1 MNSSLSCLTMNIR
14 IPNLCSALALLLST
28 GILQSCKDNDFSFDN
43 IDATMGLGSERLELP
58 GNNDTKEIALDDVVN
73 LNNSDFVYIDGNG
86 DYQIK
91 KDGNSQEK
99 ATVSIAHF
107 TIKSSPTTAKTI
119 LISQGDFEGKLA
131 VLTMSGTTPAEVED
145 LNSVAC
151 DQNINVTIKVP
162 NTVRCVDELTL
173 SLPSFLL
180 IDHATNDG
188 TNLSIS
194 NNTITLNNTVAGNHT
209 MALYVKSIDFKT
221 SSNLGSTSFDK
232 NNHRVR
238 LTAEI
243 NLKGRLSKK
252 NIINMGNLSSISGNA
267 TADLTITAATGRF
280 HPVFTFGSFGSVALN
295 NIPDFLSDKSVNM
308 NLYDP
313 HIRLDFNNS
322 LPIAAKV
329 SGRMIARDAQN
340 HAIATVDIP
349 TFTVP
354 TGNSVIVLHKQSET
368 APQGQTYVP
377 VPELGN
383 LLKTIPDHIDFVDI
397 KAEADNSQTATVKL
411 GHDYAMAEQYSF
423 STPLQLDA
431 DAAIAYTDSIDDLNK
446 TVKKLSF
453 KESTVGDPTSING
466 SLKLEADITNRLPT
480 YLTLT
485 AWGTN
490 LQGDS
495 IPQSQLSVDVDKTV
509 DAASDTQTP
518 ATTHLTVTIKPQSN
532 DVLHSLEGLQF
543 RFRATASDANG
554 NNAIVGK
561 TINAKTQTITVKNIK
576 LTKTG
581 KLVGNFN

>member
-1 MNSSLSCLTMNIR
+1 MNIR

-43 IDATMGLGSERLELP
+43 IDATMGLGSEQLELP

-73 LNNSDFVYIDGNG
+73 LNNSDFVYIDDNG

-91 KDGNSQEK
+91 MDGNSQEK
-99 ATVSIAHF
+99 ATVSIDPF
-107 TIKSSPTTAKTI
+107 TIKSSPTSAKTI
-119 LISQGDFEGKLA
+119 LISQGDFKGELA

-145 LNSVAC
+145 LNSVTC
-151 DQNINVTIKVP
+151 DQNITVELNVT
-162 NTVRCVDELTL
+162 NTVRHIDKLTL
-173 SLPSFLL
+173 SLPAFLE
-180 IDHATNDG
+180 IDRATNNG
-188 TNLSIS
+188 IYEPVNNNKVSFS
-194 NNTITLNNTVAGNHT
+194 NIATGKHTVVLH
-209 MALYVKSIDFKT
+209 VKGIEFK
-221 SSNLGSTSFDK
+221 SSDNLGSVSFDK
-232 NNHRVR
+232 NSNSVS
-238 LTAEI
+238 LTAKVYLNGYLRKE
-243 NLKGRLSKK
+243 
-252 NIINMGNLSSISGNA
+252 NITAPDRQSSISGKASANFS
-267 TADLTITAATGRF
+267 ITAATGRF
-280 HPVFTFGSFGSVALN
+280 HPVFRFDSFGSVALN

-322 LPIAAKV
+322 LPIAARV
-329 SGRMIARDAQN
+329 SGHMIARDAQN

-349 TFTVP
+349 TFPVP

-368 APQGQTYVP
+368 APQGQTYVT
-377 VPELGN
+377 VPGLGN

-397 KAEADNSQTATVKL
+397 KAEADNSQNATVKL
-411 GHDYAMAEQYSF
+411 GHNYDMAEQYSF

-453 KESTVGDPTSING
+453 KENTVGDPTSING

-490 LQGDS
+490 LKGDS

-518 ATTHLTVTIKPQSN
+518 ATTHLTITIKPQSN

-543 RFRATASDANG
+543 RFRAAASNG

-561 TINAKTQTITVKNIK
+561 TINAKKQTITVKNIK

>member
-1 MNSSLSCLTMNIR
+1 MNIR

-43 IDATMGLGSERLELP
+43 IDATMGLGSEQLELP

-73 LNNSDFVYIDGNG
+73 LNNSDFVYIDANG

-91 KDGNSQEK
+91 MDGNSQEK
-99 ATVSIAHF
+99 ATVSIDPF
-107 TIKSSPTTAKTI
+107 TIKSSPTSTKTI
-119 LISQGDFEGKLA
+119 LISQGDFKGELA

-145 LNSVAC
+145 LSSVAC

-188 TNLSIS
+188 S
-194 NNTITLNNTVAGNHT
+194 NAPVNNNKVSFSNIATGIHTVVLH
-209 MALYVKSIDFKT
+209 VKGIEFK
-221 SSNLGSTSFDK
+221 SSDNLGSVSFDK
-232 NNHRVR
+232 KSNRVS
-238 LTAEI
+238 LTA
-243 NLKGRLSKK
+243 NVYLNGYLSKE
-252 NIINMGNLSSISGNA
+252 NITAPDRLSSISGKASANFS
-267 TADLTITAATGRF
+267 ITAATGRF
-280 HPVFTFGSFGSVALN
+280 HPVFTFDSFGSVALN

-322 LPIAAKV
+322 LPIAARV
-329 SGRMIARDAQN
+329 SGCMIARDAQN

-349 TFTVP
+349 TFPVP
-354 TGNSVIVLHKQSET
+354 TGNSVIVLHKQSEA
-368 APQGQTYVP
+368 APQGQTYVT
-377 VPELGN
+377 VPGLGN
-383 LLKTIPDHIDFVDI
+383 LLKTIPDHIDFVNI
-397 KAEADNSQTATVKL
+397 KAEADNTQTTEVKL
-411 GHDYAMAEQYSF
+411 GHNYAMAEQYSF

-453 KESTVGDPTSING
+453 KESTVGDPTSIDG
-466 SLKLEADITNRLPT
+466 SLELEADITNRLPT

-518 ATTHLTVTIKPQSN
+518 ATTHLTVTVKPQSN

-543 RFRATASDANG
+543 RFRATASDTNG

-561 TINAKTQTITVKNIK
+561 TINAKKQTITVKNIK

>member
-43 IDATMGLGSERLELP
+43 IDATMGLGSEQLELP

-73 LNNSDFVYIDGNG
+73 LNNSDFVYIDDNG

-91 KDGNSQEK
+91 MDGNSQEK
-99 ATVSIAHF
+99 ATVSIDPF
-107 TIKSSPTTAKTI
+107 TIKSSQTPEKTI
-119 LISQGDFEGKLA
+119 PVSQGAFEGELA

-145 LNSVAC
+145 LSSVTC
-151 DQNINVTIKVP
+151 DQNITVELNVT
-162 NTVRCVDELTL
+162 NTVRHIDKLTL
-173 SLPSFLL
+173 SLPAFLE
-180 IDHATNDG
+180 IDRATNNRRDAPV
-188 TNLSIS
+188 NNNKVSFS
-194 NNTITLNNTVAGNHT
+194 NIAAGKHTVVLH
-209 MALYVKSIDFKT
+209 VKGIEFK
-221 SSNLGSTSFDK
+221 SSDNLGSVSFDK
-232 NNHRVR
+232 KSNRVS
-238 LTAEI
+238 LTA
-243 NLKGRLSKK
+243 NVYLNGYLSKE
-252 NIINMGNLSSISGNA
+252 NITAPDRLSSISGKASANFS
-267 TADLTITAATGRF
+267 ITAATGRF
-280 HPVFTFGSFGSVALN
+280 HPVFKFGSFGSVALN

-340 HAIATVDIP
+340 HAIATVAIP

-354 TGNSVIVLHKQSET
+354 TGNSVIVLHKQSEA
-368 APQGQTYVP
+368 APQGQTYVT
-377 VPELGN
+377 VPGLGN

-397 KAEADNSQTATVKL
+397 KAEADNSQNATVKL
-411 GHDYAMAEQYSF
+411 GLNYAMAEQYSF

-453 KESTVGDPTSING
+453 KESTVGDPTSIDG
-466 SLKLEADITNRLPT
+466 SLELEADITNRLPT

-518 ATTHLTVTIKPQSN
+518 ATTHLTITIKPQSN

-543 RFRATASDANG
+543 RFRAAASNG

-561 TINAKTQTITVKNIK
+561 TINAKKQTITVKNIK

>member
-14 IPNLCSALALLLST
+14 IPNLCSALALLLSA

-43 IDATMGLGSERLELP
+43 IDATMGLGSEQLELP
-58 GNNDTKEIALDDVVN
+58 GNNDTKEIALDDVGN
-73 LNNSDFVYIDGNG
+73 LNNSDFVNIDGNG

-99 ATVSIAHF
+99 ATVSIDPF
-107 TIKSSPTTAKTI
+107 TIKSSQTPEKTI
-119 LISQGDFEGKLA
+119 PISQGYFEGELA

-145 LNSVAC
+145 LSSVTC
-151 DQNINVTIKVP
+151 DQDITVKLYVT
-162 NTVRCVDELTL
+162 NTVRYIDKLTL
-173 SLPSFLL
+173 SLPAFLEIDRATDNGSTAPVNNNKVSFRN
-180 IDHATNDG
+180 IATG
-188 TNLSIS
+188 KH
-194 NNTITLNNTVAGNHT
+194 TVVLH
-209 MALYVKSIDFKT
+209 VKGIEFK
-221 SSNLGSTSFDK
+221 SSDDLGSVSFDK
-232 NNHRVR
+232 NSNRVS
-238 LTAEI
+238 LTAKVYLNGYLRKE
-243 NLKGRLSKK
+243 
-252 NIINMGNLSSISGNA
+252 NITVPDSQSSISGKASANFS
-267 TADLTITAATGRF
+267 ITAATGRF
-280 HPVFTFGSFGSVALN
+280 HPVFKFDSFGSVALN

-313 HIRLDFNNS
+313 HIHLNFNNS
-322 LPIAAKV
+322 LPIAARV

-354 TGNSVIVLHKQSET
+354 TGKRGIVLHKQSET
-368 APQGQTYVP
+368 APQGQTYVT
-377 VPELGN
+377 VPGLGN

-397 KAEADNSQTATVKL
+397 IAEADNTQTTEVKL
-411 GHDYAMAEQYSF
+411 GHDYDMTEQYSF

-453 KESTVGDPTSING
+453 KESTVGDPTSIDG
-466 SLKLEADITNRLPT
+466 SLELEADITNRLPT

-518 ATTHLTVTIKPQSN
+518 ATTHLTITIKPQSN

-543 RFRATASDANG
+543 RFRAAASNG

>member
-1 MNSSLSCLTMNIR
+1 MNIR

-28 GILQSCKDNDFSFDN
+28 RILQSCKDNDFSFDN
-43 IDATMGLGSERLELP
+43 IDATMGLGSEQLELP

-73 LNNSDFVYIDGNG
+73 LNNSDFVYIDANG

-91 KDGNSQEK
+91 MDGNSQEK
-99 ATVSIAHF
+99 ATVSIDPF
-107 TIKSSPTTAKTI
+107 TIKSSPTSTKTI
-119 LISQGDFEGKLA
+119 LISQGDFKGELA

-145 LNSVAC
+145 LSSVAC

-173 SLPSFLL
+173 SLPDFLE
-180 IDHATNDG
+180 IDRATNNG
-188 TNLSIS
+188 INAPVNNNKVSFS
-194 NNTITLNNTVAGNHT
+194 NIATGKHTVVLH
-209 MALYVKSIDFKT
+209 VKGIEFK
-221 SSNLGSTSFDK
+221 SSDNLGSVSFDK
-232 NNHRVR
+232 KSNRVS
-238 LTAEI
+238 LTA
-243 NLKGRLSKK
+243 NVYLNGYLSKE
-252 NIINMGNLSSISGNA
+252 NITAPDRLSSISGKASANFS
-267 TADLTITAATGRF
+267 ITAATGRF
-280 HPVFTFGSFGSVALN
+280 HPVFTFDSFGSVALN

-377 VPELGN
+377 VPGLGN

-397 KAEADNSQTATVKL
+397 TAEADNSKTATVKL
-411 GHDYAMAEQYSF
+411 GHDYDMTERYSF

-453 KESTVGDPTSING
+453 KESTVGDPTSIDG
-466 SLKLEADITNRLPT
+466 SLELEADITNRLPT

-518 ATTHLTVTIKPQSN
+518 ATTHLTVTVKPQSN
-532 DVLHSLEGLQF
+532 NVLHSLEGLQF
-543 RFRATASDANG
+543 RFRAAASNG

-561 TINAKTQTITVKNIK
+561 TINAKKQTITVKNIK

>member
-1 MNSSLSCLTMNIR
+1 MNIR

-43 IDATMGLGSERLELP
+43 IDATMGLGSEQLELP

-73 LNNSDFVYIDGNG
+73 LNNSDFVYIDDNG

-91 KDGNSQEK
+91 MDGNSQEK

-145 LNSVAC
+145 LSSVTC
-151 DQNINVTIKVP
+151 DQNITVELNVA
-162 NTVRCVDELTL
+162 NTVRHIDKLTL
-173 SLPSFLL
+173 SLPAFLE
-180 IDHATNDG
+180 IDRATNNG
-188 TNLSIS
+188 S
-194 NNTITLNNTVAGNHT
+194 NAPVNNNKVSFSNIATGEHTVVLH
-209 MALYVKSIDFKT
+209 VKGIEFK
-221 SSNLGSTSFDK
+221 SSDNLGSVSFDK
-232 NNHRVR
+232 KSNRVS
-238 LTAEI
+238 LTA
-243 NLKGRLSKK
+243 NVYLNGYLSKE
-252 NIINMGNLSSISGNA
+252 NITAPDRQSSISGKASANFS
-267 TADLTITAATGRF
+267 ITAATGRF
-280 HPVFTFGSFGSVALN
+280 HPEFTFGSFGSVALN

-322 LPIAAKV
+322 LPIAARV

-368 APQGQTYVP
+368 APQGQTYVT
-377 VPELGN
+377 VPGLGN

-411 GHDYAMAEQYSF
+411 GHNYDMAEQYSF

-518 ATTHLTVTIKPQSN
+518 ATTHLTITIKPQSN

-543 RFRATASDANG
+543 RFRATASDTNG

-561 TINAKTQTITVKNIK
+561 TINAKKQTITVKNIK

>member
-1 MNSSLSCLTMNIR
+1 MNIR
-14 IPNLCSALALLLST
+14 IPFLCSALILMLSS
-28 GILQSCKDNDFSFDN
+28 GMLQSCKDNDFSFDN
-43 IDATMGLGSERLELP
+43 IDATIGLGSDELALP
-58 GNNDTKEIALDDVVN
+58 GGNSTKEIALDDVVS
-73 LNNSDFVYIDGNG
+73 LNNSNFIYIDDNG

-91 KDGNSQEK
+91 VDGGSQETS
-99 ATVSIAHF
+99 TVSIAPF
-107 TIKSSPTTAKTI
+107 TFKTSSSISSTI
-119 LISQGDFEGKLA
+119 PMIQGTFQGKLA
-131 VLTMSGTTPAEVED
+131 ALNMSSTTPSEVED
-145 LNSVAC
+145 LSSVAC

-188 TNLSIS
+188 ANLSIS
-194 NNTITLNNTVAGNHT
+194 NNTISLNNTVAGSHT
-209 MALYVKSIDFKT
+209 MVLHVKSIDFKT

-349 TFTVP
+349 IFTVP
-354 TGNSVIVLHKQSET
+354 TGKSVIVLHKQSET

>member
-1 MNSSLSCLTMNIR
+1 MNIR

-43 IDATMGLGSERLELP
+43 IDATMGLGSEQLELP

-73 LNNSDFVYIDGNG
+73 LNNSDFVYIDDNG

-91 KDGNSQEK
+91 MDGNSQEK
-99 ATVSIAHF
+99 ATVSIDPF
-107 TIKSSPTTAKTI
+107 TIKSSPTSTKTI

-145 LNSVAC
+145 LSSVTC
-151 DQNINVTIKVP
+151 DQNITVELNVA
-162 NTVRCVDELTL
+162 NTVRHIDKLTL
-173 SLPSFLL
+173 SLPAFLE
-180 IDHATNDG
+180 IDRATN
-188 TNLSIS
+188 NRINAPVNNNKVSFS
-194 NNTITLNNTVAGNHT
+194 NIAPGEHTVVLH
-209 MALYVKSIDFKT
+209 VKGIEFK
-221 SSNLGSTSFDK
+221 SSDNLGSVSFDK
-232 NNHRVR
+232 NSNRVS
-238 LTAEI
+238 LTAKVYLNGYLRKE
-243 NLKGRLSKK
+243 
-252 NIINMGNLSSISGNA
+252 NITVPDSPSSISGKASANFS
-267 TADLTITAATGRF
+267 ITAATGRF

-411 GHDYAMAEQYSF
+411 GHNYAMAEQYSF

-453 KESTVGDPTSING
+453 KESTVGDPTSIDG
-466 SLKLEADITNRLPT
+466 SLELEADITNRLPT

-518 ATTHLTVTIKPQSN
+518 ATTHLTITIKPQSN

>member
-1 MNSSLSCLTMNIR
+1 MNIR

-43 IDATMGLGSERLELP
+43 IDATMGLGSEQLELP

-73 LNNSDFVYIDGNG
+73 LNNSDFVYIDDNG

-91 KDGNSQEK
+91 MDGNSQEK
-99 ATVSIAHF
+99 ATVSIDPF
-107 TIKSSPTTAKTI
+107 TIKSSPTSAKTI
-119 LISQGDFEGKLA
+119 PISQGDFEDKLA

-145 LNSVAC
+145 LSSVTC
-151 DQNINVTIKVP
+151 DQNITVELNVA
-162 NTVRCVDELTL
+162 NTVRHIDKLTL
-173 SLPSFLL
+173 SLPAFLE
-180 IDHATNDG
+180 IDRATN
-188 TNLSIS
+188 NRINAPVNNNKVSFS
-194 NNTITLNNTVAGNHT
+194 NIAPGEHTVVLH
-209 MALYVKSIDFKT
+209 VKGIEFK
-221 SSNLGSTSFDK
+221 SSDNLGSVSFDK
-232 NNHRVR
+232 KSNRVS
-238 LTAEI
+238 LTA
-243 NLKGRLSKK
+243 NVHLNGYLSKE
-252 NIINMGNLSSISGNA
+252 NITATDRPSSISGKASANFS
-267 TADLTITAATGRF
+267 ITAATGRF
-280 HPVFTFGSFGSVALN
+280 HPKFTFGSFGSVALN

-322 LPIAAKV
+322 LPIAARV
-329 SGRMIARDAQN
+329 SGHMIARDAQN

-354 TGNSVIVLHKQSET
+354 TGNSVIMLHKQSET
-368 APQGQTYVP
+368 APQGQTYVT

-383 LLKTIPDHIDFVDI
+383 LLKAIPDHIDFVDI
-397 KAEADNSQTATVKL
+397 KAEADNSKTATVKL
-411 GHDYAMAEQYSF
+411 GHDYAMTEQYSF

-453 KESTVGDPTSING
+453 KESTVGDPTSIDG
-466 SLKLEADITNRLPT
+466 SLELEADITNRLPT

-518 ATTHLTVTIKPQSN
+518 ATTHLTITIKPQSN

-561 TINAKTQTITVKNIK
+561 TINAKKQTITVKNIK

>member
-1 MNSSLSCLTMNIR
+1 
-14 IPNLCSALALLLST
+14 
-28 GILQSCKDNDFSFDN
+28 
-43 IDATMGLGSERLELP
+43 
-58 GNNDTKEIALDDVVN
+58 
-73 LNNSDFVYIDGNG
+73 
-86 DYQIK
+86 
-91 KDGNSQEK
+91 
-99 ATVSIAHF
+99 
-107 TIKSSPTTAKTI
+107 
-119 LISQGDFEGKLA
+119 
-131 VLTMSGTTPAEVED
+131 
-145 LNSVAC
+145 
-151 DQNINVTIKVP
+151 
-162 NTVRCVDELTL
+162 
-173 SLPSFLL
+173 
-180 IDHATNDG
+180 
-188 TNLSIS
+188 
-194 NNTITLNNTVAGNHT
+194 

-243 NLKGRLSKK
+243 YLKGRLSKN

-280 HPVFTFGSFGSVALN
+280 HPVFRFDSFGSVALN

-322 LPIAAKV
+322 LPIAARV

-377 VPELGN
+377 VPGLGN

-411 GHDYAMAEQYSF
+411 GHNYAMAEQYSF

-453 KESTVGDPTSING
+453 KESTVGDPTSIDG
-466 SLKLEADITNRLPT
+466 SLELEADITNRLPT

-495 IPQSQLSVDVDKTV
+495 IPQSQLSVVVDKTV

-518 ATTHLTVTIKPQSN
+518 ATTHLTVTVKPQSN
-532 DVLHSLEGLQF
+532 NVLHSLEGLQF

>member
-1 MNSSLSCLTMNIR
+1 MNIR
-14 IPNLCSALALLLST
+14 IPFLCSALILMLSS
-28 GILQSCKDNDFSFDN
+28 GMLQSCKDNDFSFDN
-43 IDATMGLGSERLELP
+43 IDATIGLGSDELALP
-58 GNNDTKEIALDDVVN
+58 GGNSTKEIALDDVVS
-73 LNNSDFVYIDGNG
+73 LNNSNFIYIDDNG

-91 KDGNSQEK
+91 VDGGSQETS
-99 ATVSIAHF
+99 TVSIAPF
-107 TIKSSPTTAKTI
+107 TFKTSSSISSTI
-119 LISQGDFEGKLA
+119 PMIQGTFQGKLA
-131 VLTMSGTTPAEVED
+131 ALNMSSTTPSEVED
-145 LNSVAC
+145 LSSVAC

-188 TNLSIS
+188 ANLSIS
-194 NNTITLNNTVAGNHT
+194 NNTITLNNTVAGSHT
-209 MALYVKSIDFKT
+209 MVLHVKSIDFKT

-232 NNHRVR
+232 NNHRAS

-243 NLKGRLSKK
+243 YLKGRLSKN
-252 NIINMGNLSSISGNA
+252 NIFNMGSLSSISGSA

-280 HPVFTFGSFGSVALN
+280 HPVFTYDNFGSVQLN

-313 HIRLDFNNS
+313 HIHLNFNNS

-329 SGRMIARDAQN
+329 SGRLIARDAQE
-340 HAIATVDIP
+340 HTISSVDIP

-354 TGNSVIVLHKQSET
+354 TGNSVIVLHKQNEA
-368 APQGQTYVP
+368 APQGQTYVT
-377 VPELGN
+377 VPGLGN

-397 KAEADNSQTATVKL
+397 KAEADNTQTTEVKL
-411 GHDYAMAEQYSF
+411 GHDYAMTEQYSF

-453 KESTVGDPTSING
+453 KENTVGDPTSING
-466 SLKLEADITNRLPT
+466 SLKLEADITNRMPA

-495 IPQSQLSVDVDKTV
+495 IPQSQLSVVVDKTV
-509 DAASDTQTP
+509 EAASDTQTP
-518 ATTHLTVTIKPQSN
+518 ATTHLTVTVKPQSN
-532 DVLHSLEGLQF
+532 NVLHSLEGLQF
-543 RFRATASDANG
+543 RFRAAASNG

-561 TINAKTQTITVKNIK
+561 TINAKKQTITVKNIK

-581 KLVGNFN
+581 KLIGNFN

>member
-1 MNSSLSCLTMNIR
+1 MNIR

-43 IDATMGLGSERLELP
+43 IDATMGLGSEQLELP

-73 LNNSDFVYIDGNG
+73 LNNSDFVNIDGNG

-91 KDGNSQEK
+91 MNGNSQEK
-99 ATVSIAHF
+99 ATSIDPF
-107 TIKSSPTTAKTI
+107 TIKSSQTPEKTI
-119 LISQGDFEGKLA
+119 PISQGYFEGELA

-145 LNSVAC
+145 LSSVTC
-151 DQNINVTIKVP
+151 DQDITVKLYVT
-162 NTVRCVDELTL
+162 NTVRYIDKLTL
-173 SLPSFLL
+173 SLPAFLEIDRATDNGSTAPVNNNKVSFRN
-180 IDHATNDG
+180 IATG
-188 TNLSIS
+188 KH
-194 NNTITLNNTVAGNHT
+194 TVVLH
-209 MALYVKSIDFKT
+209 VKGIEFK
-221 SSNLGSTSFDK
+221 SSDDLGSVSFDK
-232 NNHRVR
+232 NSNRVS
-238 LTAEI
+238 LTAKVYLNGYLRKE
-243 NLKGRLSKK
+243 
-252 NIINMGNLSSISGNA
+252 NITVPDSQSSISGKASANFS
-267 TADLTITAATGRF
+267 ITAATGRF
-280 HPVFTFGSFGSVALN
+280 HPVFKFDSFGSVALN

-313 HIRLDFNNS
+313 HIHLNFNNS
-322 LPIAAKV
+322 LPIAARV

-349 TFTVP
+349 IFTVP
-354 TGNSVIVLHKQSET
+354 TGKSVIVLHKQSET
-368 APQGQTYVP
+368 APQGQTYVT
-377 VPELGN
+377 VPGLGN

-397 KAEADNSQTATVKL
+397 IAEADNTQTTEVKL
-411 GHDYAMAEQYSF
+411 GHDYDMTEQYSF

-453 KESTVGDPTSING
+453 KENTVGDPTSIDG

-518 ATTHLTVTIKPQSN
+518 ATTHLTITIKPQSN
-532 DVLHSLEGLQF
+532 NVLHSLEGLQF
-543 RFRATASDANG
+543 RFRAAASNG

-561 TINAKTQTITVKNIK
+561 TINAKKQTITVKNIK

>member
-43 IDATMGLGSERLELP
+43 IDATMGLGSEQLELP

-73 LNNSDFVYIDGNG
+73 LNNSDFVYIDDNG

-91 KDGNSQEK
+91 MDGNSQEK
-99 ATVSIAHF
+99 ATVSIDPF
-107 TIKSSPTTAKTI
+107 TIKSSPTSAKTI
-119 LISQGDFEGKLA
+119 PISQGDFEDKLA

-145 LNSVAC
+145 LSSVTC
-151 DQNINVTIKVP
+151 DQNITVELNVA
-162 NTVRCVDELTL
+162 NTVRHIDKLTL
-173 SLPSFLL
+173 SLPAFLE
-180 IDHATNDG
+180 IDRATN
-188 TNLSIS
+188 NRINAPVNNNKVSFS
-194 NNTITLNNTVAGNHT
+194 NIAPGEHTVVLH
-209 MALYVKSIDFKT
+209 VKGIEFK
-221 SSNLGSTSFDK
+221 SSDNLGSVSFDK
-232 NNHRVR
+232 KSNRVS
-238 LTAEI
+238 LTA
-243 NLKGRLSKK
+243 NVHLNGYLSKE
-252 NIINMGNLSSISGNA
+252 NITATDRPSSISGKASANFS
-267 TADLTITAATGRF
+267 ITAATGRF
-280 HPVFTFGSFGSVALN
+280 HPKFTFGSFGSVALN

-322 LPIAAKV
+322 LPIAARV
-329 SGRMIARDAQN
+329 SGHMIARDAQN

-354 TGNSVIVLHKQSET
+354 TGNSVIMLHKQSET
-368 APQGQTYVP
+368 APQGQTYVT

-383 LLKTIPDHIDFVDI
+383 LLKAIPDHIDFVDI
-397 KAEADNSQTATVKL
+397 KAEADNSKTATVKL
-411 GHDYAMAEQYSF
+411 GHDYAMTEQYSF

-453 KESTVGDPTSING
+453 KESTVGDPTSIDG
-466 SLKLEADITNRLPT
+466 SLELEADITNRLPT

-518 ATTHLTVTIKPQSN
+518 ATTHLTITIKPQSN

-561 TINAKTQTITVKNIK
+561 TINAKKQTITVKNIK

>member
-43 IDATMGLGSERLELP
+43 IDATMGLGSEQLELP

-73 LNNSDFVYIDGNG
+73 LNNSDFVYIDDNG

-91 KDGNSQEK
+91 MDGNSQEK
-99 ATVSIAHF
+99 ATVSIDPF
-107 TIKSSPTTAKTI
+107 TIKSSPTPAKTI

-145 LNSVAC
+145 LSSVTC
-151 DQNINVTIKVP
+151 DQYITVELNVA
-162 NTVRCVDELTL
+162 NTVRHIDKLTL
-173 SLPSFLL
+173 SLPAFLE
-180 IDHATNDG
+180 IDHATNNG
-188 TNLSIS
+188 S
-194 NNTITLNNTVAGNHT
+194 NAPVNNNKVSFSNIATGKHTVVLH
-209 MALYVKSIDFKT
+209 VKGIEFK
-221 SSNLGSTSFDK
+221 SSDKLDSVSFDK
-232 NNHRVR
+232 KNNRVS
-238 LTAEI
+238 LTA
-243 NLKGRLSKK
+243 NVYLNGYLSKE
-252 NIINMGNLSSISGNA
+252 NITATDRQSSISGKASANFS
-267 TADLTITAATGRF
+267 ITAATGRF
-280 HPVFTFGSFGSVALN
+280 HPVFTFDSFGSVALN

-313 HIRLDFNNS
+313 HIRLNFNNS
-322 LPIAAKV
+322 LPIAARV

-340 HAIATVDIP
+340 HAIATVAIP

-368 APQGQTYVP
+368 APQGQTYVT
-377 VPELGN
+377 VPGLGN

-453 KESTVGDPTSING
+453 KESTVGDPTSIDG
-466 SLKLEADITNRLPT
+466 SLELEADITNRLPT

-495 IPQSQLSVDVDKTV
+495 IPQSQLSVVVDKTV
-509 DAASDTQTP
+509 EAASDTQTP
-518 ATTHLTVTIKPQSN
+518 ATTHLTVTVKPQSN

-561 TINAKTQTITVKNIK
+561 TINAKKQTITVKNIK

>member
-43 IDATMGLGSERLELP
+43 IDATMGLGSEQLELP

-73 LNNSDFVYIDGNG
+73 LNNSDFVNIDDNG

-91 KDGNSQEK
+91 MDGNSQEK
-99 ATVSIAHF
+99 ATVSIAPF
-107 TIKSSPTTAKTI
+107 TIKSSPTSAKTI
-119 LISQGDFEGKLA
+119 PIYQGNFKGELA

-145 LNSVAC
+145 LSSVTC
-151 DQNINVTIKVP
+151 DQNITVELNVT
-162 NTVRCVDELTL
+162 NTVRHIDKLTL
-173 SLPSFLL
+173 SLPAFLE
-180 IDHATNDG
+180 IDRATNNG
-188 TNLSIS
+188 NNAPVNNNKVSFS
-194 NNTITLNNTVAGNHT
+194 NIATGKHTVVLHVKGIEFKSSDNHDS
-209 MALYVKSIDFKT
+209 V
-221 SSNLGSTSFDK
+221 SFDK
-232 NNHRVR
+232 NSNRVS
-238 LTAEI
+238 LTA
-243 NLKGRLSKK
+243 NVYLNGYLSKE
-252 NIINMGNLSSISGNA
+252 NITAPDRQSSISGKASANFS
-267 TADLTITAATGRF
+267 ITAATGRF
-280 HPVFTFGSFGSVALN
+280 HPKFTFGSFGSVALN

-322 LPIAAKV
+322 LPIAARV

-349 TFTVP
+349 IFTVP

-368 APQGQTYVP
+368 APQGQTYVT

-411 GHDYAMAEQYSF
+411 GPNYAMAEQYSF

-453 KESTVGDPTSING
+453 KESTVGDPTSIDG
-466 SLKLEADITNRLPT
+466 SLELEADITNRLPT

-518 ATTHLTVTIKPQSN
+518 ATTHLTITIKPQSN

-543 RFRATASDANG
+543 RFRAAASNG

>member
-1 MNSSLSCLTMNIR
+1 M
-14 IPNLCSALALLLST
+14 
-28 GILQSCKDNDFSFDN
+28 
-43 IDATMGLGSERLELP
+43 
-58 GNNDTKEIALDDVVN
+58 
-73 LNNSDFVYIDGNG
+73 
-86 DYQIK
+86 
-91 KDGNSQEK
+91 DGNSQEK

-145 LNSVAC
+145 LNSVTC
-151 DQNINVTIKVP
+151 DQKINVTIKVP

-243 NLKGRLSKK
+243 YLKGRLSKN

-280 HPVFTFGSFGSVALN
+280 HPVFRFDSFGSVALN

-322 LPIAAKV
+322 LPIAARV

-368 APQGQTYVP
+368 APQGQTYVT
-377 VPELGN
+377 VPGLGN

-411 GHDYAMAEQYSF
+411 GHNYAMAEQYSF

-453 KESTVGDPTSING
+453 KESTVGDPTSIDG
-466 SLKLEADITNRLPT
+466 SLELEADITNRLPT

-495 IPQSQLSVDVDKTV
+495 IPQSQLSVVVDKTV

-518 ATTHLTVTIKPQSN
+518 ATTHLTVTVKPQSN
-532 DVLHSLEGLQF
+532 NVLHSLEGLQF

>member
-1 MNSSLSCLTMNIR
+1 MNIR

-43 IDATMGLGSERLELP
+43 IDATMGLGSEQLELP

-73 LNNSDFVYIDGNG
+73 LNNSDFVYIDDNG

-91 KDGNSQEK
+91 MDGNSQEK
-99 ATVSIAHF
+99 ATVSIDPF
-107 TIKSSPTTAKTI
+107 TIKSSPTSAKTI
-119 LISQGDFEGKLA
+119 LISQGDFKGELA

-145 LNSVAC
+145 LSSVTC
-151 DQNINVTIKVP
+151 DQNITVELNVT
-162 NTVRCVDELTL
+162 NTVRHIDKLTL
-173 SLPSFLL
+173 SLPAFLE
-180 IDHATNDG
+180 IDRATNNG
-188 TNLSIS
+188 IYEPVNNNKVSFS
-194 NNTITLNNTVAGNHT
+194 NIATGKHTVVLH
-209 MALYVKSIDFKT
+209 VKGIEFK
-221 SSNLGSTSFDK
+221 SSDNLGSVSFDK
-232 NNHRVR
+232 NSNSVS
-238 LTAEI
+238 LTAKVYLNGYLRKE
-243 NLKGRLSKK
+243 
-252 NIINMGNLSSISGNA
+252 NITAPDRQSSISGKASANFS
-267 TADLTITAATGRF
+267 ITAATGRF
-280 HPVFTFGSFGSVALN
+280 HPVFRFDSFGSVALN

-322 LPIAAKV
+322 LPIAARV
-329 SGRMIARDAQN
+329 SGHMIARDAQN

-349 TFTVP
+349 TFPVP

-368 APQGQTYVP
+368 APQGQTYVT
-377 VPELGN
+377 VPGLGN

-397 KAEADNSQTATVKL
+397 KAEADNSQNATVKL
-411 GHDYAMAEQYSF
+411 GHNYDMAEQYSF

-453 KESTVGDPTSING
+453 KENTVGDPTSING

-490 LQGDS
+490 LKGDS

-518 ATTHLTVTIKPQSN
+518 ATTHLTITIKPQSN

-543 RFRATASDANG
+543 RFRAAASNG

-561 TINAKTQTITVKNIK
+561 TINAKKQTITVKNIK

>member
-1 MNSSLSCLTMNIR
+1 MNIR
-14 IPNLCSALALLLST
+14 IPNLCSALALLLSA

-43 IDATMGLGSERLELP
+43 IDATMGLGSEQLELP

-73 LNNSDFVYIDGNG
+73 LNNSDFVYIDDNG

-99 ATVSIAHF
+99 ATVSIDPF
-107 TIKSSPTTAKTI
+107 TIKSSPTSAKTI
-119 LISQGDFEGKLA
+119 PISQGYFEGELA

-145 LNSVAC
+145 LSSVTC
-151 DQNINVTIKVP
+151 DQDITVKLYVT
-162 NTVRCVDELTL
+162 NTVRYIDKLTL
-173 SLPSFLL
+173 SLPAFLEIDRATDNGSTAPVNNNKVSFRNT
-180 IDHATNDG
+180 ATG
-188 TNLSIS
+188 KH
-194 NNTITLNNTVAGNHT
+194 TVVLH
-209 MALYVKSIDFKT
+209 VKGIEFK
-221 SSNLGSTSFDK
+221 SSDDLGSVSFDK
-232 NNHRVR
+232 NSNRVS
-238 LTAEI
+238 LTAKVYLNGYLRKE
-243 NLKGRLSKK
+243 
-252 NIINMGNLSSISGNA
+252 NITVPDSQSSISGKASANFS
-267 TADLTITAATGRF
+267 ITAATGCF
-280 HPVFTFGSFGSVALN
+280 HPVFTFGSSGSVALN

-322 LPIAAKV
+322 LPIAARV

-340 HAIATVDIP
+340 HAIATVAIP

-368 APQGQTYVP
+368 APQGQTYVT
-377 VPELGN
+377 VPGLGN
-383 LLKTIPDHIDFVDI
+383 LLKTIPAHIDFVDI
-397 KAEADNSQTATVKL
+397 KAKADNSQTATVKL
-411 GHDYAMAEQYSF
+411 GHDYAMTEQYSF

-453 KESTVGDPTSING
+453 KENTVGDPTSIDG
-466 SLKLEADITNRLPT
+466 SLELEADITNRLPT

-518 ATTHLTVTIKPQSN
+518 ATTHLTITIKPQSN

-543 RFRATASDANG
+543 RFRAAASNG

>member
-1 MNSSLSCLTMNIR
+1 MNIR

-43 IDATMGLGSERLELP
+43 IDATMGLGSEQLELP

-73 LNNSDFVYIDGNG
+73 LNNSDFVYIDDNG

-91 KDGNSQEK
+91 MDGNSQEK
-99 ATVSIAHF
+99 ATVSIDPF
-107 TIKSSPTTAKTI
+107 TIKSSPTSAKTI
-119 LISQGDFEGKLA
+119 PISQGDFEDKLA

-145 LNSVAC
+145 LSSVTC
-151 DQNINVTIKVP
+151 DQNITVELNVA
-162 NTVRCVDELTL
+162 NTVRHIDKLTL
-173 SLPSFLL
+173 SLPAFLE
-180 IDHATNDG
+180 IDRATN
-188 TNLSIS
+188 NRINAPVNNNKVSFS
-194 NNTITLNNTVAGNHT
+194 NIAPGEHTVVLH
-209 MALYVKSIDFKT
+209 VKGIEFK
-221 SSNLGSTSFDK
+221 SSDNLGSVSFDK
-232 NNHRVR
+232 KSNRVS
-238 LTAEI
+238 LTA
-243 NLKGRLSKK
+243 NVHLNGYLSKE
-252 NIINMGNLSSISGNA
+252 NITATDRPSSISGKASANFS
-267 TADLTITAATGRF
+267 ITAATGRF
-280 HPVFTFGSFGSVALN
+280 HPKFTFGSFGSVALN

-322 LPIAAKV
+322 LPIAARV
-329 SGRMIARDAQN
+329 SGHMIARDAQN

-354 TGNSVIVLHKQSET
+354 TGNSVIMLHKQSET
-368 APQGQTYVP
+368 APQGQTYVT

-397 KAEADNSQTATVKL
+397 KAEADNSKTATVKL
-411 GHDYAMAEQYSF
+411 GHDYAMTEQYSF

-453 KESTVGDPTSING
+453 KESTVGDPTSIDG
-466 SLKLEADITNRLPT
+466 SLELEADITNRLPT

-518 ATTHLTVTIKPQSN
+518 ATTHLTITIKPQSN

-561 TINAKTQTITVKNIK
+561 TINAKKQTITVKNIK

>member
-1 MNSSLSCLTMNIR
+1 MNSSLSCLTMSIR
-14 IPNLCSALALLLST
+14 IPNLCSALALVLST

-43 IDATMGLGSERLELP
+43 IDATMGLGSEQLELP

-91 KDGNSQEK
+91 MDGNSQEK
-99 ATVSIAHF
+99 ATVSIAPF
-107 TIKSSPTTAKTI
+107 TIKASSSTSNTVPVT
-119 LISQGDFEGKLA
+119 QGTFQGQLA
-131 VLTMSGTTPAEVED
+131 ALNMSATTPTEVEE
-145 LNSVAC
+145 LNSVTC
-151 DQNINVTIKVP
+151 DQDITVTLKVP
-162 NTVRCVDELTL
+162 NTVRRIDELTL
-173 SLPSFLL
+173 SLPTFLQ
-180 IDHATNDG
+180 IDRATNDG
-188 TNLSIS
+188 NNVSIS
-194 NNTITLNNTVAGNHT
+194 NNTISLNNVAAGTHTVALH
-209 MALYVKSIDFKT
+209 VKGI
-221 SSNLGSTSFDK
+221 NLGQSSQLGSVSFNK
-232 NNHRVR
+232 SNHRVS
-238 LTAEI
+238 LTADI
-243 NLKGRLSKK
+243 HLKGTLSKN
-252 NIINMGNLSSISGNA
+252 NISSTGNLANISGSAKAN
-267 TADLTITAATGRF
+267 LTITGATGRF
-280 HPVFTFGSFGSVALN
+280 HPVFTFNSFGSVQLN
-295 NIPDFLSDKSVNM
+295 NVPDFLSDKSVNM

-313 HIRLDFNNS
+313 HIRLDFSNA

-377 VPELGN
+377 VPGLGN

-397 KAEADNSQTATVKL
+397 KAEADNSQNATVKL
-411 GHDYAMAEQYSF
+411 GHNYAMAEQYSF

-453 KESTVGDPTSING
+453 KESTVGDPTSIDG
-466 SLKLEADITNRLPT
+466 SLELEADITNRLPT

-518 ATTHLTVTIKPQSN
+518 ATTHLTITIKPQSN
-532 DVLHSLEGLQF
+532 NVLHSLEGLQF
-543 RFRATASDANG
+543 RFRATASNG